1 MTRNPALPACVSGMR
16 FSRLKFIPPHDL
28 CQFVKFC
35 LRATA
40 GENHAV
46 VEMPPTSDHPEIP
59 DARRKWWFRK
69 IITFLA
75 ASLLLGVFYSWSS
88 PRAFPKDA
96 SFGFG
101 YGMMHGALMPMAL
114 PSLILGQ
121 DVEIFAP
128 ENTGCNYK
136 IGFILGINACGLVFF
151 GPLVWRPRVDP
162 KNQKNQER

>member
-1 MTRNPALPACVSGMR
+1 
-16 FSRLKFIPPHDL
+16 
-28 CQFVKFC
+28 
-35 LRATA
+35 
-40 GENHAV
+40 
-46 VEMPPTSDHPEIP
+46 MPPTSDYSEITN
-59 DARRKWWFRK
+59 ARRKWWFRK
-69 IITFLA
+69 IITFLT

-88 PRAFPKDA
+88 PRAFPKDT

-128 ENTGCNYK
+128 ENSGRNYK

-151 GPLVWRPRVDP
+151 GPLVWRPRVDA
-162 KNQKNQER
+162 KNQKNHERQM

>member
-1 MTRNPALPACVSGMR
+1 MFCNPATPACVSGMR
-16 FSRLKFIPPHDL
+16 FSRLKFILPRCRVH
-28 CQFVKFC
+28 FSKFC

-46 VEMPPTSDHPEIP
+46 VEMPPTSDPAPIP
-59 DARRKWWFRK
+59 AARRKLWLQKITWFL
-69 IITFLA
+69 I
-75 ASLLLGVFYSWSS
+75 ASMLLGWFYGWAS

-121 DVEIFAP
+121 NVEIFAP

-151 GPLVWRPRVDP
+151 GPLVWRPRVDS

>member
-1 MTRNPALPACVSGMR
+1 
-16 FSRLKFIPPHDL
+16 
-28 CQFVKFC
+28 

-46 VEMPPTSDHPEIP
+46 AEMPPTSDPAPIP
-59 DARRKWWFRK
+59 SARRKLWLQK
-69 IITFLA
+69 ITYFLI
-75 ASLLLGVFYSWSS
+75 ASMLLGWFYGWAS
-88 PRAFPKDA
+88 PRAFPKDKTM
-96 SFGFG
+96 GFG